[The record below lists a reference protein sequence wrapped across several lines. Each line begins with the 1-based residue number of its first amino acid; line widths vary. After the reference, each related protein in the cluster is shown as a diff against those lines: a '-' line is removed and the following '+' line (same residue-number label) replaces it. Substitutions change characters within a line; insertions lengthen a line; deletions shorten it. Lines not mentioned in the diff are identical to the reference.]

1 MKRFLPQASI
11 YLALAGNMAVVLYAM
26 SVYSDLAFWQ
36 VSSRFTARISLL
48 IFILLFINRLKK
60 LIPFREENWLFG
72 AFAVSHLIHLFFLL
86 YYNSLKGGLHV
97 NVRMLGGMI
106 GYGLALLTPLVSLLA
121 SVSQRSIE
129 RLRRFTT
136 GVLWLIFLLTYL
148 PRVTKSDFPAGGTRQ
163 EFIAG
168 LAIVAG
174 LGMWQLYV
182 SLINLSQNKVKVA
195 LNNTNLTK

>member
-1 MKRFLPQASI
+1 
-11 YLALAGNMAVVLYAM
+11 
-26 SVYSDLAFWQ
+26 
-36 VSSRFTARISLL
+36 
-48 IFILLFINRLKK
+48 
-60 LIPFREENWLFG
+60 LFG
-72 AFAVSHLIHLFFLL
+72 AFAVSHIIHLFFLL

-97 NVRMLGGMI
+97 NVRMLGGMT
-106 GYGLALLTPLVSLLA
+106 GYGLAIVTPLVSLFA

-129 RLRRFTT
+129 RLRRLTT

-182 SLINLSQNKVKVA
+182 SLINRSQKKVKVA
-195 LNNTNLTK
+195 PAHANLHK

>member
-1 MKRFLPQASI
+1 MRRFLPQASLF
-11 YLALAGNMAVVLYAM
+11 LALAGNMAVVLHALSGYP
-26 SVYSDLAFWQ
+26 DLAFWQ

-60 LIPFREENWLFG
+60 LTSFREENWLFG
-72 AFAVSHLIHLFFLL
+72 AFALSHLIHLFFLL

-97 NVRMLGGMI
+97 NVRMLGGI
-106 GYGLALLTPLVSLLA
+106 LGYGLAIVTPLAGLLA
-121 SVSQRSIE
+121 FVSQRSIE
-129 RLRRFTT
+129 RLRRLTT

-182 SLINLSQNKVKVA
+182 SLINRSRKKVKVTLINA
-195 LNNTNLTK
+195 NLTK

>member
-26 SVYSDLAFWQ
+26 SFYSDLAFWQ

-72 AFAVSHLIHLFFLL
+72 AFAFSHLIHLFFLL

-136 GVLWLIFLLTYL
+136 GVLWLIFLL
-148 PRVTKSDFPAGGTRQ
+148 
-163 EFIAG
+163 
-168 LAIVAG
+168 AIVAG

>member
-1 MKRFLPQASI
+1 MKRFLPQAGI
-11 YLALAGNMAVVLYAM
+11 YLALAGNMVVVLYAM
-26 SVYSDLAFWQ
+26 AVYSDLAFWQ
-36 VSSRFTARISLL
+36 VSTRLTARISLL

-60 LIPFREENWLFG
+60 LTSFREENWFFG
-72 AFAVSHLIHLFFLL
+72 AFAVSHIIHLFFLL

-97 NVRMLGGMI
+97 NVRMLGGI
-106 GYGLALLTPLVSLLA
+106 TGYGLAIVTPLVSLFA

-129 RLRRFTT
+129 RLRRLTT

-168 LAIVAG
+168 LTIVAG

-182 SLINLSQNKVKVA
+182 SLITPRKKVKVA
-195 LNNTNLTK
+195 PAHANLTE

>member
-11 YLALAGNMAVVLYAM
+11 FLALAGNTAVLLYAL
-26 SVYSDLAFWQ
+26 SGYSNLAFWQ
-36 VSSRFTARISLL
+36 VSTRFTARISLL

-60 LIPFREENWLFG
+60 LTSFREENWLFG
-72 AFAVSHLIHLFFLL
+72 AFAVSHIIHLFFLL

-106 GYGLALLTPLVSLLA
+106 GYGLAILTPLVSLFA

-129 RLRRFTT
+129 RLRRLTT
-136 GVLWLIFLLTYL
+136 GVLWLIFFLTYL

-163 EFIAG
+163 EFIVG
-168 LAIVAG
+168 LTIMAG
-174 LGMWQLYV
+174 LGMWQLCV
-182 SLINLSQNKVKVA
+182 GLINHSRKKVKVDLYNA
-195 LNNTNLTK
+195 NLDK

>member
-1 MKRFLPQASI
+1 M
-11 YLALAGNMAVVLYAM
+11 YLALAGNMVVVLYAM

-60 LIPFREENWLFG
+60 LTSFREENWFFG
-72 AFAVSHLIHLFFLL
+72 AFAVSHIIHLFFLL

-97 NVRMLGGMI
+97 NVRMLGGMT
-106 GYGLALLTPLVSLLA
+106 GYGLALLTPLVSLFA

-129 RLRRFTT
+129 RLRRLTT

-182 SLINLSQNKVKVA
+182 SLITPLKKVKVA
-195 LNNTNLTK
+195 LNNANLNQ